1 MTKPEKQILVCGS
14 FRASGESQGG
24 CEKKGAIGL
33 VPYIQEEL
41 ADRGMDG
48 VSVAMTSC
56 LNMCDRGPVM
66 AIFPDNIWYGGVD
79 SEDVVDQILDALEG
93 GRTVEELLLT

>member
-14 FRASGESQGG
+14 FRASGEPQGV

-33 VPYIQEEL
+33 IPYIQEEL
-41 ADRGMDG
+41 NDRGLDT
-48 VSVAMTSC
+48 VSIAMTSC

-66 AIFPDNIWYGGVD
+66 AIFPDNLWYGGID
-79 SEDVVDQILDALEG
+79 SEDAVDAVLDALEED
-93 GRTVEELLLT
+93 EEAEDYILN